1 MKIELFTLLT
11 ILCCGAL
18 SATTYVPQNGES
30 YQTDGSGNI
39 ISYGPAAGEEGSQAI
54 HMSSSDFKGWATG
67 YKDLVYGTQ
76 GNPVADNWKT
86 PEKALGP
93 ATGSVFDVVCLGE
106 GGQITFT
113 FDHAIANG
121 EGADFAVF
129 ENSFNQSALELSF
142 VEVSTDGT
150 HFVRFPNFYLG
161 ETSMG
166 KYDNYNY
173 PQLIYN
179 LASKYSVEYGHG
191 FDLQELVFAYNY
203 ALDTPQSESAFS
215 VEYTQHLLE
224 MYTYL
229 DLEEINYVRL
239 IDIVGD
245 GTIVDSAGHPIYD
258 PTGSY
263 GSPGSD
269 IQAVGVINYAPIPEP
284 STCALCLALIALCL
298 SGFKRG
304 AKCRR

>member
-1 MKIELFTLLT
+1 MKIEVFTLLA
-11 ILCCGAL
+11 ILSCGVL

-30 YQTDGSGNI
+30 YLTDGSGNV
-39 ISYGPAAGEEGSQAI
+39 ISYGPAAGQDGSQAI
-54 HMSSSDFKGWATG
+54 HMSSSLFKGWATG
-67 YKDLVYGTQ
+67 YQDLVYGTQ
-76 GNPVADNWKT
+76 GKPVDDTWKT

-93 ATGSVFDVVCLGE
+93 ATGSVYDIVCLGE

-113 FDHAIANG
+113 FDQAIANG
-121 EGADFAVF
+121 EGADFAIF
-129 ENSFNQSALELSF
+129 ENSFNDSALELSF
-142 VEVSTDGT
+142 LEVSTDGV

-161 ETSMG
+161 EDKMG
-166 KYDNYNY
+166 PYDNYNY

-203 ALDTPQSESAFS
+203 ALNTPQSESAFS
-215 VEYTQHLLE
+215 EEYTQHLLE

-229 DLEEINYVRL
+229 DLDEINYVRI

-245 GTIVDSAGHPIYD
+245 GSTVDSAGHPIYD

-269 IQAVGVINYAPIPEP
+269 IQAVGIINYAPIPEA
-284 STCALCLALIALCL
+284 SSYALCFGLIALCFARL
-298 SGFKRG
+298 KAGRK
-304 AKCRR
+304 

>member
-1 MKIELFTLLT
+1 MKIEVFTLLA
-11 ILCCGAL
+11 ILSCGVL

-30 YQTDGSGNI
+30 YLTDGSGNV
-39 ISYGPAAGEEGSQAI
+39 ISYGPAAGQDGSQAI
-54 HMSSSDFKGWATG
+54 HMSSPLFKGWATG

-76 GNPVADNWKT
+76 GKPVDDTWKT

-93 ATGSVFDVVCLGE
+93 ATGSVYDIVCLGE

-113 FDHAIANG
+113 FDQAIANG
-121 EGADFAVF
+121 EGADFAIF
-129 ENSFNQSALELSF
+129 ENSFNDSALELSF
-142 VEVSTDGT
+142 VEVSTDGVR
-150 HFVRFPNFYLG
+150 FVRFPNFYLG
-161 ETSMG
+161 EDKMG
-166 KYDNYNY
+166 PYDNYNY

-191 FDLQELVFAYNY
+191 FDLQELVFAYEY
-203 ALDTPQSESAFS
+203 ALNTPQSESAFS

-245 GTIVDSAGHPIYD
+245 GSTVDSAGHPIYD

-269 IQAVGVINYAPIPEP
+269 IQAVGIINYAPIPEA
-284 STCALCLALIALCL
+284 SSYALCFGLIALCFARL
-298 SGFKRG
+298 KAGRK
-304 AKCRR
+304 

>member
-1 MKIELFTLLT
+1 MKIEVFTLLA

-30 YQTDGSGNI
+30 YLTDGSGNV
-39 ISYGPAAGEEGSQAI
+39 ISYGPAAGQDGSQAI
-54 HMSSSDFKGWATG
+54 HMSSSLFKGWATG
-67 YKDLVYGTQ
+67 YQDLVYGTQ
-76 GNPVADNWKT
+76 GKPVDDTWKT

-93 ATGSVFDVVCLGE
+93 ATGSVYDIVCLGE

-113 FDHAIANG
+113 FDQAIANG
-121 EGADFAVF
+121 EGADFAIF
-129 ENSFNQSALELSF
+129 ENSFNDSALELSF
-142 VEVSTDGT
+142 VEVSSDGVR
-150 HFVRFPNFYLG
+150 FVRFPNFYLG
-161 ETSMG
+161 EDKMG
-166 KYDNYNY
+166 PYDNYNY

-191 FDLQELVFAYNY
+191 FDLQELVFAYEY
-203 ALDTPQSESAFS
+203 ALNTPQSESAFS
-215 VEYTQHLLE
+215 EEYTQHLLE

-245 GTIVDSAGHPIYD
+245 GTVVDSAGHPIYD

-269 IQAVGVINYAPIPEP
+269 IQAVGIINYAPIPEA
-284 STCALCLALIALCL
+284 SSYALCFGLIALCFARL
-298 SGFKRG
+298 KAGRK
-304 AKCRR
+304 

>member
-1 MKIELFTLLT
+1 MKIEVFTLLA
-11 ILCCGAL
+11 ILSCGVL

-30 YQTDGSGNI
+30 YLTDGSGNV
-39 ISYGPAAGEEGSQAI
+39 ISYGPAAGQDGSQAI
-54 HMSSSDFKGWATG
+54 HMSSSLFKGWATG
-67 YKDLVYGTQ
+67 YQDLVYGTQ
-76 GNPVADNWKT
+76 GKPVDDTWKT

-93 ATGSVFDVVCLGE
+93 ATGSVYDIVCLGE

-113 FDHAIANG
+113 FDQAIANG
-121 EGADFAVF
+121 EGADFAIF
-129 ENSFNQSALELSF
+129 ENSFNDSALELSF
-142 VEVSTDGT
+142 VEVSTDGVR
-150 HFVRFPNFYLG
+150 FVRFPSFYLG
-161 ETSMG
+161 EDKMG
-166 KYDNYNY
+166 PYDNYNY

-191 FDLQELVFAYNY
+191 FDLQELVFAYEY
-203 ALDTPQSESAFS
+203 ALNTPQSESAFS

-245 GTIVDSAGHPIYD
+245 GSTVDSASHPIYD

-269 IQAVGVINYAPIPEP
+269 IQAVGIINYAPIPEA
-284 STCALCLALIALCL
+284 SSYALCFGLIALCFARL
-298 SGFKRG
+298 KAGRK
-304 AKCRR
+304 

>member
-1 MKIELFTLLT
+1 MKIEVFTLLA
-11 ILCCGAL
+11 ILSCGAL

-30 YQTDGSGNI
+30 YLTDGSGNV
-39 ISYGPAAGEEGSQAI
+39 ISYGPAAGQDGSQAI
-54 HMSSSDFKGWATG
+54 HMSSPLFKGWATG
-67 YKDLVYGTQ
+67 YQDLVYGTQ
-76 GNPVADNWKT
+76 GKPVDDTWKT

-93 ATGSVFDVVCLGE
+93 ATGSVYDIVCIGE

-113 FDHAIANG
+113 FDQAIANG
-121 EGADFAVF
+121 EGADFAIF
-129 ENSFNQSALELSF
+129 ENSFNDSALELSF
-142 VEVSTDGT
+142 VEVSTDGV

-161 ETSMG
+161 EDKMG
-166 KYDNYNY
+166 PYDNYNY

-191 FDLQELVFAYNY
+191 FDLQELVFAYEY
-203 ALDTPQSESAFS
+203 ALNTPQSESAFS
-215 VEYTQHLLE
+215 EEYTQHLLE

-245 GTIVDSAGHPIYD
+245 GSIVDSAGHPIYD

-269 IQAVGVINYAPIPEP
+269 IQAVGIINYAPIPEA
-284 STCALCLALIALCL
+284 SSYALCFGLIALCFARL
-298 SGFKRG
+298 KAGRK
-304 AKCRR
+304 

>member
-1 MKIELFTLLT
+1 MKIEVLTLLT
-11 ILCCGAL
+11 ILSCGAL
-18 SATTYVPQNGES
+18 SATSYIPQNGES
-30 YQTDGSGNI
+30 YLTDGAGNV
-39 ISYGPAAGEEGSQAI
+39 ISYGPAAGQEGSQAI
-54 HMSSSDFKGWATG
+54 HMSSSDFKGWAMG

-76 GNPVADNWKT
+76 GKPVDDTWKT

-93 ATGSVFDVVCLGE
+93 ATGSVYDIVCIGD

-113 FDHAIANG
+113 FDQAIANG
-121 EGADFAVF
+121 EGADFAIF
-129 ENSFNQSALELSF
+129 ENSFNDSALELSF
-142 VEVSTDGT
+142 VEVSTDGI

-161 ETSMG
+161 ETEMG
-166 KYDNYNY
+166 PYDNYNY

-203 ALDTPQSESAFS
+203 ALNTPQSESAFS
-215 VEYTQHLLE
+215 EEYTQHLLE

-229 DLEEINYVRL
+229 DLEEINYVRI

-269 IQAVGVINYAPIPEP
+269 IQAVGVINYAPIPEA
-284 STCALCLALIALCL
+284 SSCALCFGLIALCL
-298 SGFKRG
+298 ARLKAER
-304 AKCRR
+304 KPE

>member
-1 MKIELFTLLT
+1 MKIEVFTLLT

-18 SATTYVPQNGES
+18 SATTYIPQNGES
-30 YQTDGSGNI
+30 YLTDASGNI
-39 ISYGPAAGEEGSQAI
+39 ISYGPAAGQEGSQAI

-76 GNPVADNWKT
+76 GKPVDDNWKT

-93 ATGSVFDVVCLGE
+93 ATGSVYDIVCLGE

-113 FDHAIANG
+113 FDQAIANG
-121 EGADFAVF
+121 EGADFAIF
-129 ENSFNQSALELSF
+129 ENSFNDSALELSF
-142 VEVSTDGT
+142 VEVSSDGV

-161 ETSMG
+161 ETEMG
-166 KYDNYNY
+166 PYDNYNY

-191 FDLQELVFAYNY
+191 FDLQELIFAYNY
-203 ALDTPQSESAFS
+203 ALNTPLNESAFS
-215 VEYTQHLLE
+215 AEYTQHLLE
-224 MYTYL
+224 MFPYI
-229 DLEEINYVRL
+229 DVNNINYVKI

-245 GTIVDSAGHPIYD
+245 GSVADSGGHSIYD

-269 IQAVGVINYAPIPEP
+269 IQAIGVINYAPIPEP
-284 STCALCLALIALCL
+284 STYALCFGLITLCIVSL
-298 SGFKRG
+298 RRKR
-304 AKCRR
+304 K